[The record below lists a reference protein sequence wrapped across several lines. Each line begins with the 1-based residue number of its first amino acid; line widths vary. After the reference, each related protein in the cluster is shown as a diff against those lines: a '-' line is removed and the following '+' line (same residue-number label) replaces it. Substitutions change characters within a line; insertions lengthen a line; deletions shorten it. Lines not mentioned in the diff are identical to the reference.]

1 MSEFINNASKR
12 QEQLK
17 DLIKQIHDGLPLKTA
32 KAKFKE
38 SFGSVST
45 EEIVQLE
52 QALITEGM
60 PIEEV
65 QRLCDV
71 HAAVFEGS
79 ITDIHTPKSISEV
92 LGHPVQLFLAENK
105 RILKLIESEI
115 LPHLKDSSLTSKL
128 MLQIGLERLSE
139 VDKHY
144 MRKENLFFPILEK
157 KGNDTI
163 PKVMW
168 GVDNEIRA
176 GLKTVLNLLQDESKS
191 KGDYLTPVNTLIEKV
206 KDMVSKE
213 NNILIPMLAKEF
225 GMYDWIVIDKESDEI
240 GYFIDTPKYDWKTQE
255 LEESKKPKKL
265 ISKGDIEFDAGRLTQ
280 VEINSILNTIPLDMT
295 FVDKQ
300 GHVKYFTQ
308 GKERIFNRPKTIL
321 GRHVN
326 KCHPPQSVHV
336 VEDIVNSF
344 KNNEKDHEDFWI
356 QMGPKFVYIRYY
368 AVRDKNGN
376 YLGTLEV
383 TQDIK
388 PIQALQ
394 GEKRLVE

>member
-1 MSEFINNASKR
+1 MSEFINNTSKR

-79 ITDIHTPKSISEV
+79 INDIHTPKSISEV
-92 LGHPVQLFLAENK
+92 LGHPAQVFLAENK
-105 RILKLIESEI
+105 RILELIESEI
-115 LPHLKDSSLTSKL
+115 SPNLNDSSPTGKL
-128 MLQIGLERLSE
+128 MLQIGLERLFE
-139 VDKHY
+139 VEKHY
-144 MRKENLFFPILEK
+144 LRKENLFFPILEK

-176 GLKTVLNLLQDESKS
+176 GLKAVLKLLQDESKS
-191 KGDYLTPVNTLIEKV
+191 LEDTLTPVNNLIEKV

-213 NNILIPMLAKEF
+213 NNILIPMLSKEF

-240 GYFIDTPKYDWKTQE
+240 GYVLDTPKYDWKTQE
-255 LEESKKPKKL
+255 LEEPIGQKKT
-265 ISKGDIEFDAGRLTQ
+265 ISTEDIEFDAGRLTQ
-280 VEINSILNTIPLDMT
+280 VEINSILNTVPLDMT

-308 GKERIFNRPKTIL
+308 GKERIFSRPKTIL

-326 KCHPPQSVHV
+326 QCHPPQSVHV
-336 VEDIVNSF
+336 VEEIVNSF

-368 AVRDKNGN
+368 AVRDKDGN
-376 YLGTLEV
+376 YLGTLEI